1 MSVELL
7 DVSQAEK
14 KERFARSI
22 LNGFESYFAEFQNV
36 TLAARTRFENAD
48 WHGMHASSIERIDL
62 YKAKTTAVLDV
73 VELIAGDQL
82 RDYQFWTDTKAV
94 YAGLIEGHNNFE
106 MAETFF
112 NSVYC
117 AVFKHRKIRDEHA
130 FVFSPQG
137 DMPPSDF
144 RKVVRRYPLEGSLP
158 ALLQNLFADYAFSLP
173 YENLERDIGFIVD
186 AIENFLAPRF
196 DLSRDGLEFQ
206 MLEHHFFR
214 NKGAYIVG
222 RIAAGSDSMPI
233 VFPLMQ
239 NASEEAEVFVDT
251 VLFGADKCSVLFS
264 FTRSYFMVDASIP
277 SQYVL
282 FLQQL
287 MPAKPIS
294 EIYSAMGYNK
304 HGKTYY
310 HRCAYRHMTR
320 TTDQFIIAPG
330 IKGMVMSVFTMP
342 SYDFVFKIIKD
353 RFTPPK
359 EMTHEQVKAKYRL
372 VKRWDRAGRMAD
384 TQEFTNL
391 AFARERFSEELMD
404 ELRKVAPSLIEEH
417 GKALII
423 KHVYVERRMTPL
435 NLYLQDASDEQI
447 AAVMDEY
454 GNAIKQLAA
463 ANIFPGDMLLKNFGV
478 TRHGRVVFYDYDE
491 IQPLMDCNFRK
502 IPAPRSEAE
511 ELASKPWYT
520 VGPNDIFPEEFRLFF
535 SGNQRARKVFDA
547 MHSDI
552 YEVAFW
558 QGLQERIRQGHIED
572 FFPYRRKLRFP
583 REALNLPEAV

>member
-1 MSVELL
+1 MERR
-7 DVSQAEK
+7 
-14 KERFARSI
+14 ERFARTI
-22 LNGFESYFAEFQNV
+22 LNGFESYFAEFQNI

-48 WHGMHASSIERIDL
+48 WHGMQQASTQRIDL
-62 YKAKTTAVLDV
+62 YKEKTTLVYEY

-82 RDYQFWTDTKAV
+82 HDFSFWGEAKDI
-94 YAGLIEGHNNFE
+94 YSELIEGHNNFE
-106 MAETFF
+106 IAETFF

-117 AVFKHRKIRDEHA
+117 TAFKHRKIRDEYA

-137 DMPPSDF
+137 DMPPADVS
-144 RKVVRRYPLEGSLP
+144 KVYRTYRLEGSLEKLLG
-158 ALLQNLFADYAFSLP
+158 ALLEDYAFTIP
-173 YENLERDIGFIVD
+173 YEDMEHDIANIIGVV
-186 AIENFLAPRF
+186 EKYLQPRF
-196 DLSRDGLEFQ
+196 DMTRDDVQ
-206 MLEHHFFR
+206 CQVLEHHFFR

-222 RIAAGSDSMPI
+222 RIVAGGDSMPF
-233 VFPLMQ
+233 VLPVLH
-239 NASEEAEVFVDT
+239 NEAGAVYVDT
-251 VLFGADKCSVLFS
+251 VLFGSDKVSILFS
-264 FTRSYFMVDASIP
+264 FTRSYFLVDASIP

-294 EIYSAMGYNK
+294 EIYSSMGYNK

-310 HRCAYRHMTR
+310 HRCAYRHMQS
-320 TTDQFIIAPG
+320 TTDKFMIAPG

-359 EMTHEQVKAKYRL
+359 EMTREQVKQKYRL
-372 VKRWDRAGRMAD
+372 VKRWDRVGRMAD

-391 AFARERFSEELMD
+391 AFARERFSDELMEELH
-404 ELRKVAPSLIEEH
+404 KVAPSMIEEH
-417 GKALII
+417 GKALVI

-435 NLYLQDASDEQI
+435 NLYLHDATDEQV

-491 IQPLMDCNFRK
+491 LVPLLDCNFRK
-502 IPAPRSEAE
+502 IPEPRTEAE
-511 ELASKPWYT
+511 ELASTPWYT

-535 SGNQRARKVFDA
+535 SE
-547 MHSDI
+547 S
-552 YEVAFW
+552 
-558 QGLQERIRQGHIED
+558 
-572 FFPYRRKLRFP
+572 P
-583 REALNLPEAV
+583 